1 LTFKHTAPHLASD
14 KFEASSPESP
24 FKGKSLAEC
33 AALLERLAEQTRD
46 SVLHTVFAVFD
57 ERTKQD
63 GSILLVQAVDD
74 EIEGM
79 RAVSELACAKLLC
92 YMTGHG
98 PLIVEDREDAEE
110 EEDGVFRI
118 HDEFLEIGEQ
128 DDGVLW
134 QPVNTGVGEEDSAE
148 EEGEEDVPGLTL
160 HVPDPADF
168 HPPHER
174 REFLLDNGERVIV
187 ASRDAEKS
195 WNNEIFTD
203 GRSSARVVRELIG
216 MEKSEFFRPTI

>member
-14 KFEASSPESP
+14 KFEASAPDSP
-24 FKGKSLAEC
+24 FKGKTLAEC

-63 GSILLVQAVDD
+63 GSILLAQTVDD

-98 PLIVEDREDAEE
+98 PLILEDREDAEE

-118 HDEFLEIGEQ
+118 HDEFLEIVEQ
-128 DDGVLW
+128 DDGALW
-134 QPVNTGVGEEDSAE
+134 QPVNTGIGEQDSAKEE
-148 EEGEEDVPGLTL
+148 EEGVPGLTL
-160 HVPDPADF
+160 HVRNPAGF

-174 REFLLDNGERVIV
+174 REFLLDNGDKVIV
-187 ASRDAEKS
+187 APRDATKS
-195 WNNEIFTD
+195 WDNEIFTD